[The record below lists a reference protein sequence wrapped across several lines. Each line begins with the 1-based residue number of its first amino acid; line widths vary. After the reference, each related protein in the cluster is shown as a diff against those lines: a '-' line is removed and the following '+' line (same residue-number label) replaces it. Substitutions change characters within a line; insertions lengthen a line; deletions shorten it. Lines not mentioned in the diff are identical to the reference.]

1 MFLVLVP
8 FFLWVIAFMILPVLG
23 MVQASFQH
31 DNGQGFT
38 LGQYIK
44 SLTHPRYLGSF
55 RNSIILSLFSAFVGL
70 AVATFAAY
78 SFTRFSDKVRDR
90 LLSFSNVMTNFAG
103 VPLAYAFVIIFG
115 MNGMLTNV
123 LKKMGLDFLA
133 FDVYSWTG
141 LAMVYVYFQI
151 PVGILLI
158 YPALYGIR
166 EEWKEA
172 SALLGASG
180 VQFWYRIGFPVLLP
194 SLVGTFS
201 VLFANAMGAYATA
214 YALTLSNFNLTPIV
228 IGALVSGD
236 VYPREELAS
245 ALAIIMFVILI
256 VTMLISEKMA
266 AIARRRS

>member
-90 LLSFSNVMTNFAG
+90 LNPKLH
-103 VPLAYAFVIIFG
+103 IC
-115 MNGMLTNV
+115 
-123 LKKMGLDFLA
+123 
-133 FDVYSWTG
+133 
-141 LAMVYVYFQI
+141 
-151 PVGILLI
+151 GILVTR
-158 YPALYGIR
+158 YDPRTVNAR
-166 EEWKEA
+166 EVMARVVERFGDLVFDTVITRTVRFPETSVAGEPITTWAPKSSGAEA
-172 SALLGASG
+172 
-180 VQFWYRIGFPVLLP
+180 YR
-194 SLVGTFS
+194 
-201 VLFANAMGAYATA
+201 
-214 YALTLSNFNLTPIV
+214 
-228 IGALVSGD
+228 
-236 VYPREELAS
+236 
-245 ALAIIMFVILI
+245 ALAREVIHR
-256 VTMLISEKMA
+256 VGA
-266 AIARRRS
+266 